1 MEVQSI
7 SATTI
12 RTSMSIPDAASI
24 GEAIGSAAE
33 NLRTAFLSRESGRAI
48 GA

>member
-24 GEAIGSAAE
+24 LTSIGSPPE
-33 NLRTAFLSRESGRAI
+33 NLRTAFSDP
-48 GA
+48 

>member
-24 GEAIGSAAE
+24 GECYRQRGLELEDRVSE
-33 NLRTAFLSRESGRAI
+33 PVNPTV
-48 GA
+48 